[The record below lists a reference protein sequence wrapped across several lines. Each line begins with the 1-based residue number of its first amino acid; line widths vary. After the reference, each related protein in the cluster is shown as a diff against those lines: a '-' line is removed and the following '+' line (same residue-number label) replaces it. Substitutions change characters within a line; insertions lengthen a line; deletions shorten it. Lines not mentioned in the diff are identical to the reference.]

1 MTHYFSDK
9 TDLPHN
15 YRRIDFNFN
24 NLNFIFNSDSG
35 VFSKTEV
42 DYGTYVLLNVVKDQD
57 LKGKVLDLGCGY
69 GVVSIVLSK
78 LFDIKATG
86 VDINPRAVNLSK
98 ENAKLN
104 KVDVNYFVSDGYS
117 NVEDKFDEILV
128 NPPIRAG
135 KQVIYKMFNDSYDHL
150 NTNGNLWVVIRK
162 QQGANSAVNE
172 IMSKFNNC
180 QVIEKKKGFW
190 ILKAVKY

>member
-1 MTHYFSDK
+1 MTHYFSDN

-57 LKGKVLDLGCGY
+57 IKGKVLDLGCGY

-190 ILKAVKY
+190 LLKAVKY

>member
-1 MTHYFSDK
+1 MTHYFSDN

-57 LKGKVLDLGCGY
+57 IKGKVLDLGCGY

>member
-1 MTHYFSDK
+1 MTHYFSDN

-57 LKGKVLDLGCGY
+57 IKGKVLDLGCGY

-104 KVDVNYFVSDGYS
+104 KVDINYFVSDGYS

>member
-1 MTHYFSDK
+1 MTHYFSDN

-57 LKGKVLDLGCGY
+57 IKGKVLDLGCGY

-78 LFDIKATG
+78 LFDIKAIG

-104 KVDVNYFVSDGYS
+104 KVDINYFVSDGYS

-190 ILKAVKY
+190 LLKAVKY

>member
-1 MTHYFSDK
+1 MTHYFSDN

-42 DYGTYVLLNVVKDQD
+42 DYGTYVLLNVVKEQD
-57 LKGKVLDLGCGY
+57 IKGKVLDLGCGY

-78 LFDIKATG
+78 LFDIKAIG

>member
-1 MTHYFSDK
+1 MTHYFSDN

-57 LKGKVLDLGCGY
+57 INGKVLDLGCGY

>member
-1 MTHYFSDK
+1 MTHYFSDN

-57 LKGKVLDLGCGY
+57 IKGKVLDLGCGY

-78 LFDIKATG
+78 LFDIKAIG

-104 KVDVNYFVSDGYS
+104 KVDINYFVSDGYS

>member
-1 MTHYFSDK
+1 MTHYFSDN

-57 LKGKVLDLGCGY
+57 IKGKVLDLGCGY

-78 LFDIKATG
+78 LFDIKAIG

>member
-1 MTHYFSDK
+1 MTHYFSDN

-42 DYGTYVLLNVVKDQD
+42 DYGTYDLLNVVKDQD
-57 LKGKVLDLGCGY
+57 IKGKVLDLGCGY